1 MIKFRKIIE
10 HIESICIYLFIEE
23 KKDFELR
30 VDNEKLFVKYGCGIR
45 SKEYYEAIVETQKK
59 NLWYENNCP
68 FTNNKGHI
76 FVNVL
81 MVMKYL
87 GIEVEGVK
95 L

>member
-1 MIKFRKIIE
+1 MIKFRKIME

-23 KKDFELR
+23 KKHFEAE
-30 VDNEKLFVKYGCGIR
+30 VDEEKLFVKYNCGIR
-45 SKEYYEAIVETQKK
+45 SKEYYEAIIQTQKK
-59 NLWYENNCP
+59 NLWYETNCP
-68 FTNNKGHI
+68 FTENKGHI